1 MDGVELLFF
10 DFLFVL
16 LQADY
21 RMPLTAHICSFS
33 HRSLFW
39 KQGFLPGVGAS
50 SMNVEKG
57 IYLHPEQPSSSP
69 LAPCKMNRN
78 HSGQAGGASP
88 TYSISSLG
96 AGTWGVDN
104 TTTARPSRT

>member
-39 KQGFLPGVGAS
+39 KQGFLPGVEAS

-57 IYLHPEQPSSSP
+57 IFFPTFTQSSQVLVSLHR
-69 LAPCKMNRN
+69 AK
-78 HSGQAGGASP
+78 
-88 TYSISSLG
+88 
-96 AGTWGVDN
+96 
-104 TTTARPSRT
+104 

>member
-21 RMPLTAHICSFS
+21 RMPLTAHSCVLFS
-33 HRSLFW
+33 PFSLFEA
-39 KQGFLPGVGAS
+39 GFSPCAWVS
-50 SMNVEKG
+50 SMNVERDHLS
-57 IYLHPEQPSSSP
+57 YLHPEQPSFRL
-69 LAPCKMNRN
+69 LAPCKMNRID
-78 HSGQAGGASP
+78 SGQAGGASP

-96 AGTWGVDN
+96 GVTWGVDN
-104 TTTARPSRT
+104 TTT